1 MAETFGYVCT
11 VNEAGAASDGGR
23 RPNPLIY
30 TSLTD
35 TGGSFSNNWFY
46 VEELAK
52 KEILAVALAALTS
65 RRHVTAAIEP
75 PNAGNSPYTQIFRL
89 YLRTS

>member
-11 VNEAGAASDGGR
+11 VNEAGAASDGAEG
-23 RPNPLIY
+23 PNPVIY
-30 TSLTD
+30 INLTD
-35 TGGSFSNNWFY
+35 TAGSFSNNWFY

-65 RRHVTAAIEP
+65 RRHVSAAIEP
-75 PNAGNSPYTQIFRL
+75 PKAGNSPYTQIFRL
-89 YLRTS
+89 YLRSS